1 MPEIDEFD
9 SWQTG
14 TGFVSDFDA
23 VIRNAYFEFDPE
35 YMNGE
40 KLLLKMDVVSPDPE
54 VGREGNGTDTIR
66 FTCGSAWEPKEKG
79 AIAVHESGK
88 AKPFNNSTGMGVLID
103 SVCEIPELL
112 KVIKARGLST
122 EAKVWKGL
130 DVHFS
135 RITKEGDFGE
145 GGTSKYSQIIID
157 RFNGADGNTATASQD
172 AQAAVPAQSAAEA
185 AGSSEPASGNAAEG
199 KFEAAVKFKLKQ
211 YAKTVDDHDSFVMGV
226 LDGTAGVEL
235 TPEIENAVMD
245 EAVYLALKG

>member
-135 RITKEGDFGE
+135 RVTKEGDFGD
-145 GGTSKYSQIIID
+145 GGKSSYSQIIID
-157 RFNGADGNTATASQD
+157 GFNGADGNTATASQD
-172 AQAAVPAQSAAEA
+172 AQARPAVEASTANATPAEA
-185 AGSSEPASGNAAEG
+185 GTNAAEG

>member
-1 MPEIDEFD
+1 
-9 SWQTG
+9 
-14 TGFVSDFDA
+14 
-23 VIRNAYFEFDPE
+23 
-35 YMNGE
+35 
-40 KLLLKMDVVSPDPE
+40 
-54 VGREGNGTDTIR
+54 
-66 FTCGSAWEPKEKG
+66 
-79 AIAVHESGK
+79 
-88 AKPFNNSTGMGVLID
+88 MGVLID